1 MSEKNYFH
9 LLIVDDDPL
18 IHQALKLLQPPHWKF
33 YSISKPEHLSFDR
46 FYHAA
51 FVDMHLRADDS
62 HPFGLYVI
70 KKILETLPQLQVI
83 AMSGDFNPELM
94 EKALKFG
101 AEKFL
106 AKPFHDE
113 EVLLNLEKIEAH
125 WTLRN
130 LNEDRQNSHL
140 QWIGSSDVS
149 QGIRKQISQLR
160 GETGAILI
168 EGETGTGKEIVARLL
183 NHQEKNR
190 PFIPV
195 NLASIPENLFESE
208 MFGHVK
214 GAFTGAD
221 QNKIGLIQAAHGG
234 DLFLDEIEALPLNLQ
249 AKLLRFLESGEIRR
263 VGSSEIFKVQTR
275 VISASNIPLKK
286 MIEEKL
292 FREDLYYR
300 LTSFKIRVPSLNE
313 RKEDIAE
320 LVQTFF
326 EQVRPRRNK
335 QLNQEALESLK
346 KYSWPGNV
354 RELKRICEQLS
365 LTSPLPLVR
374 NEDLQKSL
382 FPQLAPSPFAE
393 TQIHFEDGLA
403 SLNDQYEKKVIMN
416 CLLQKNKNIDLVA
429 QTLKVS
435 KSNLYKKIKDHS
447 IDLETLV

>member
-1 MSEKNYFH
+1 MLEKNYFH

-18 IHQALKLLQPPHWKF
+18 IHQALKLIQPPHWKF
-33 YSISKPEHLSFDR
+33 YSISKPEHLTFDR

-51 FVDMHLRADDS
+51 FVDLHLRSDDA

-70 KKILETLPQLQVI
+70 KKLLENLPQLQVI

-106 AKPFHDE
+106 AKPFHNE
-113 EVLLNLEKIEAH
+113 EVILNLEKIESH
-125 WTLRN
+125 WLLRN
-130 LNEDRQNSHL
+130 LNEDRINSHL
-140 QWIGSSDVS
+140 QWVGDSEKSII
-149 QGIRKQISQLR
+149 IRKQIAELR

-221 QNKIGLIQAAHGG
+221 QNKVGLIQAAHGG
-234 DLFLDEIEALPLNLQ
+234 DLFLDEIEALPLSLQ
-249 AKLLRFLESGEIRR
+249 AKMLRFLESGEIRR
-263 VGSSEIFKVQTR
+263 VGSTEVHKVQTR
-275 VISASNIPLKK
+275 VISASNVSLKK
-286 MIEEKL
+286 MISEKL

-300 LTSFKIRVPSLNE
+300 LTSFKISTPSLRE
-313 RKEDIAE
+313 RKSDIFLLAK
-320 LVQTFF
+320 TFLD
-326 EQVRPRRNK
+326 QVKPRRNK
-335 QLNQEALESLK
+335 QLTEEAATVLQ
-346 KYSWPGNV
+346 KYEWPGNV
-354 RELKRICEQLS
+354 RELKRVCEQLS
-365 LTSPLPLVR
+365 LTSPLPLIR
-374 NEDLQKSL
+374 AEDLHQSLLQQRPRQVATATDFQFEVGLSALMNDFEKSVL
-382 FPQLAPSPFAE
+382 S
-393 TQIHFEDGLA
+393 
-403 SLNDQYEKKVIMN
+403 S
-416 CLLQKNKNIDLVA
+416 CLLHKEKNIDLVS
-429 QTLKVS
+429 QLLKIS

-447 IDLETLV
+447 IDLEHL